1 MGAPGGRD
9 LCARGPL
16 HPHAAGRDRRI
27 HHWHTRGVDR
37 KILGRAGNVTGR
49 DIDKIAE
56 LGLHTVKSQVVSVP
70 AIAEAAVTLE
80 CRVVFRQL
88 QDRNAPPAGFIDRFY
103 PQDVPSTNCLG
114 NREMHIAYYGEV
126 VAAYRM

>member
-1 MGAPGGRD
+1 VGASGVRD
-9 LCARGPL
+9 LCARGSL
-16 HPHAAGRDRRI
+16 HPHVAGRDRRI

-88 QDRNAPPAGFIDRFY
+88 QDRNALPADFIDRFY

-114 NREMHIAYYGEV
+114 NRDMHIAYYGEV